1 MYHLKHLHIL
11 RAPNLVGMVTF
22 PGKYRARK
30 KPGPIAPGHV
40 NFDLGQVKIEVLVA
54 CWAIE
59 ISLSGPV
66 SLSES
71 VSLVHVNNN
80 FQTETNSKLM
90 TAR

>member
-1 MYHLKHLHIL
+1 M
-11 RAPNLVGMVTF
+11 
-22 PGKYRARK
+22 
-30 KPGPIAPGHV
+30 
-40 NFDLGQVKIEVLVA
+40 A

-59 ISLSGPV
+59 ISLSGLV

-90 TAR
+90 TARCVTPPVQQLLLSDAAFSASNLMHFVVIYNLLQTVHVP